1 MIRKLIIDACGPEF
15 ARRFFLKDGE
25 GNFWNERDQTWTGDF
40 SEAGL
45 WADLQE
51 VHDKMHDLMLAQMPG
66 ELQLFTAPVVIE
78 VKSTESV
85 DIPALQQW
93 LDKAVQVFMNAQ
105 HGVGPAQCMVMLRI
119 DWQDLKKEN
128 SDVPNTKSSDGTASC

>member
-1 MIRKLIIDACGPEF
+1 MIRKLIIDACGPEYS
-15 ARRFFLKDGE
+15 RRFFLKDGE
-25 GNFWNERDQTWTGDF
+25 GSYWNERDRTWTKDLCD
-40 SEAGL
+40 AGL

-66 ELQLFTAPVVIE
+66 ELQTFTAPVVIE
-78 VKSTESV
+78 VKSTEAV
-85 DIPALQQW
+85 DAVALQQW

-119 DWQDLKKEN
+119 DWEEIKET
-128 SDVPNTKSSDGTASC
+128 SDESNP